1 MRTEQLRR
9 NKMETLKVLGVDCSN
24 CAANVH
30 KALEGV
36 TGVENLDVRL
46 SEKIAIVT
54 FDPNKVSKQEITEK
68 VEDFGYDVE

>member
-1 MRTEQLRR
+1 
-9 NKMETLKVLGVDCSN
+9 METLKVLGVDCNN

-36 TGVENLDVRL
+36 SGIENLDIRL
-46 SEKIAIVT
+46 SEKIALVI
-54 FDPNKVSKQEITEK
+54 FDSEKVSKQEITEK

>member
-1 MRTEQLRR
+1 
-9 NKMETLKVLGVDCSN
+9 MENLKVLGVDCNN
-24 CAANVH
+24 CAANVR

-36 TGVENLDVRL
+36 EGIENLDIRL

-54 FDPNKVSKQEITEK
+54 FDPEKVSKQEITEK

>member
-1 MRTEQLRR
+1 
-9 NKMETLKVLGVDCSN
+9 METLKILGVDCNN
-24 CAANVH
+24 CSANVR

-36 TGVENLDVRL
+36 KGIEILDIRL

-54 FDPNKVSKQEITEK
+54 FDPYKVSKQEITEK

>member
-1 MRTEQLRR
+1 
-9 NKMETLKVLGVDCSN
+9 METLKILGVDCYN
-24 CAANVH
+24 CAANVR

-36 TGVENLDVRL
+36 NGIENLDIRL

-54 FDPNKVSKQEITEK
+54 FDPDKISKQEITEK

>member
-1 MRTEQLRR
+1 
-9 NKMETLKVLGVDCSN
+9 METLKVLDVDCDN
-24 CAANVH
+24 CAAHVR

-36 TGVENLDVRL
+36 KGIENFDIRL

-54 FDPNKVSKQEITEK
+54 FDPDKVSKQEITEK